1 MWPITFFDHFCS
13 VANHFFRS
21 LLQCGQSLFS
31 LTFAVWPITFF
42 DFGGVCGG
50 DSASGIR
57 PSPNKDPFSPR
68 EFLEPC
74 AQRCLRHQFSTLGT
88 EKQHSWQQH
97 GQLPSSHLSQLVAL
111 SSSHLHLGQCH
122 KFTWS
127 RLAKH
132 TCDSGLWME
141 SGVRTRSGGLGF
153 SCSPSVKQIASG
165 RFFLMAIIRL
175 FTQRFGM
182 GLPRVPLQ
190 LSVLDFS
197 VFFPLIWRILRC
209 VWRQCSS
216 HQTNRLGNRRCGNWS
231 VYTVRSHL
239 KCVDNA
245 LRWHAHG
252 GRLRQSLPLPI
263 VHCSCSVNVEI
274 PIVCGSANLLVAVA
288 GHRYDPASADR
299 NIAIAVQLSG
309 PSRTLWILLP
319 PGILRHR
326 TWGRALPTRTARN
339 PHLALRS
346 FTKEG
351 WICCQRTN
359 CLERQPTRHARD
371 HSTTKWCTSFW
382 SWPPRRW
389 HLQHHTT
396 LAHETKRHASAQ
408 AEASSITGMIVN
420 SHQQPFHDGQNIHPH
435 NWEAWTESST
445 SRFQKTLPS
454 TTNVASELLHKHHMF
469 LKSQNTFHLRTS
481 ALCWSFFSRIT
492 LKARCTL
499 KPRDSRTK
507 WSRPVHDP
515 RSSRERKSTCCT
527 SWWGTPVENHTV
539 LFQCWPLSRWR
550 WTWSLRKR
558 GESRH
563 TSNRGTPQ
571 WQCAVRCQQQMHL
584 GA

>member
-1 MWPITFFDHFCS
+1 MWELGPGGWASRARLPSNRSHLDVSSSWQLSVSSHNVSGWGCQGYRFSCPFLTSRCSFHWFEEFSGAFDGTVPPIKPTVSEIDDVETEVCTLSGHTLSASITLSGGTHTVVACDNLCLFRLSIVRARWMWKSQLCVALQPPRRCCWTSVRPCFCRS
-13 VANHFFRS
+13 EHRYRCPIEWAFANIVN
-21 LLQCGQSLFS
+21 
-31 LTFAVWPITFF
+31 T
-42 DFGGVCGG
+42 
-50 DSASGIR
+50 SASGNSETQDLGAR
-57 PSPNKDPFSPR
+57 LANTD
-68 EFLEPC
+68 C
-74 AQRCLRHQFSTLGT
+74 AQST
-88 EKQHSWQQH
+88 
-97 GQLPSSHLSQLVAL
+97 PCVAF
-111 SSSHLHLGQCH
+111 LHE
-122 KFTWS
+122 
-127 RLAKH
+127 R
-132 TCDSGLWME
+132 GL
-141 SGVRTRSGGLGF
+141 
-153 SCSPSVKQIASG
+153 
-165 RFFLMAIIRL
+165 
-175 FTQRFGM
+175 
-182 GLPRVPLQ
+182 
-190 LSVLDFS
+190 
-197 VFFPLIWRILRC
+197 
-209 VWRQCSS
+209 
-216 HQTNRLGNRRCGNWS
+216 
-231 VYTVRSHL
+231 
-239 KCVDNA
+239 
-245 LRWHAHG
+245 
-252 GRLRQSLPLPI
+252 
-263 VHCSCSVNVEI
+263 
-274 PIVCGSANLLVAVA
+274 NLL
-288 GHRYDPASADR
+288 PAHE
-299 NIAIAVQLSG
+299 LS
-309 PSRTLWILLP
+309 R
-319 PGILRHR
+319 
-326 TWGRALPTRTARN
+326 
-339 PHLALRS
+339 
-346 FTKEG
+346 
-351 WICCQRTN
+351 
-359 CLERQPTRHARD
+359 RQPTRHARD
-371 HSTTKWCTSFW
+371 HSTTKWCASFW